1 MKSTNIFR
9 SILSIF
15 LFVTLIWAGDVQVI
29 AHRGFSGIAPE
40 NTMAAFQAA
49 ADLGI
54 GFELDVTLSSDGEVV
69 IIHDDTVDR
78 TTDGSGAIGD
88 LTLAEIKLL
97 DAGSWFGEKFA
108 GERIPT
114 LREVL
119 ERFGDVVPIDIEI
132 KDRTPHEPL
141 ADAVVAE
148 IERAG
153 VVDQVFVTAFNPYM
167 LVRLREKNPDIRRG
181 MLTGILKDEDRIL
194 IKKVILR
201 RVWFPGKVKP
211 AIVAE
216 EQVRIRKH
224 KVRKWHRRGYEVL
237 VWTVNEKADMQQMI
251 EAGVDGIITNHPDL
265 LLDLLGEK

>member
-1 MKSTNIFR
+1 MKSKNILR
-9 SILSIF
+9 IALIIF
-15 LFVTLIWAGDVQVI
+15 LLVTFIWAGDIQVI

-49 ADLGI
+49 ADLGV
-54 GFELDVTLSSDGEVV
+54 GFELDVTLSSTGEVV

-78 TTDGSGAIGD
+78 TTNGQGAIGD
-88 LTLAEIKLL
+88 LSLAEIKLL
-97 DAGSWFGEKFA
+97 DAGSWFGEEFA

-119 ERFGDVVPIDIEI
+119 ERFGGVVPIDIEI

-148 IERAG
+148 IERTG
-153 VVDQVFVTAFNPYM
+153 MVDQVFVTAFNPYM
-167 LVRLREKNPDIRRG
+167 LVRVREKNPDIRRG
-181 MLTGILKDEDRIL
+181 MLTGTFKDEDLIL

-201 RVWFPGKVKP
+201 RLLFRGKVKP
-211 AIVAE
+211 AIIAE

-224 KVRKWHRRGYEVL
+224 KVKRWHRHGYEVL
-237 VWTVNEKADMQQMI
+237 VWTVNDEAEMLRMI
-251 EAGVDGIITNHPDL
+251 EVGIDGIITDHPDVL
-265 LLDLLGEK
+265 LKLLGKK